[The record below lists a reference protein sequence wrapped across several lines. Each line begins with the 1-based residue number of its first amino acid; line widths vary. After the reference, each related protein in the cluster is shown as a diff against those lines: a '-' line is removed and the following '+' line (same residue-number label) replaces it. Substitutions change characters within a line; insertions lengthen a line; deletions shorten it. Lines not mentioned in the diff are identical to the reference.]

1 MGQNQAK
8 NDMKDT
14 KYELKV
20 DEELDNDI
28 KEEINPSNNYNSTLN
43 KGTKHLK
50 YSGKL
55 KSKNKIKDN
64 ESFNNSEDEESEK
77 EENEIC
83 LSYITE
89 LVDTIYSNNIN
100 LQLKNRPNRTVY
112 ESMFDIRN
120 ILNTEEDLNND
131 EYNIKSC
138 QIMNEIIEPDIPDI
152 INNKKEEIKNNN
164 KDNIKDDIKENEE
177 IKVEE
182 EEEKSE
188 SIENDFYKNWDYAN
202 DDIFINVNDEW
213 NEIELNLD
221 FYNNEKDKLKKNDK
235 KVIEKENILR
245 SKSNENKLKKS
256 SSIIKKN
263 KSLIM
268 IGDIITYNEKTD
280 INEINKHINDN
291 INKYI
296 NKIASINI
304 KNKNKSFDELKIDK
318 KLINTDEM
326 ENNNVLNK
334 NFNNENKENNNK
346 ENISINNNLPNENFE
361 IINNEDVYNESFKK
375 NITNNNNNNNYSDEN
390 SSEFILKDKR
400 NLSNYGQDDEDKN
413 DSYINEMEKKID
425 KKLINLTNINYTQ
438 ENTRYDAGS
447 FNNDEIKMNSDM
459 NINKNQKIIN
469 NKNKINKN
477 PNNTFLYKKR
487 IININSKNNTKN
499 NSNFNI
505 KEKSYI
511 SKIDNN
517 QKGIIDFNNISAIKK
532 EDNIFSSNNSN
543 FNINE
548 IISPKRIRTKTP
560 LIHIQKKKNILKK
573 NIIINDNKNI
583 INNESLKPTTFDQSE
598 LIISKTEN
606 FDLTK
611 DNKIYISKT
620 PVKKIIKKPVVLP
633 KSKVKINLLDDGYNK
648 NRMNTEI
655 NNINKTIALVEKKI
669 KSIEKS
675 DKKSKQ
681 KFNLNNNKYNNK
693 YNNNNIN
700 IKTIRNITPLVN
712 SKKHIKKKKIR
723 PQKTF
728 DENYMKGY
736 KDIMPKINK
745 ERIEQNNNV
754 VFNNTLVL
762 KRNKSTDISLKR
774 KKVKKIDKTQK
785 YQNINNY
792 IFRKQKYLNDI
803 DD

>member
-8 NDMKDT
+8 NDVKDT
-14 KYELKV
+14 KFELKV

-28 KEEINPSNNYNSTLN
+28 KEEINPLNKYNSSLK
-43 KGTKHLK
+43 KGTNLMK

-55 KSKNKIKDN
+55 KSKKQIKDN
-64 ESFNNSEDEESEK
+64 DTFNDSEDEESEK

-100 LQLKNRPNRTVY
+100 MQLKNRPNRTIY

-120 ILNTEEDLNND
+120 VLNSEEDLNND

-138 QIMNEIIEPDIPDI
+138 QIMNEIIDPDISDI

-164 KDNIKDDIKENEE
+164 KDNIKDDKKENEE

-188 SIENDFYKNWDYAN
+188 SLENDFYKNWDYAN
-202 DDIFINVNDEW
+202 DDIFINENDER

-221 FYNNEKDKLKKNDK
+221 FYNNEKDKSKDKLKNNNK
-235 KVIEKENILR
+235 KVIENEKIRRSKTKENII
-245 SKSNENKLKKS
+245 KKNP
-256 SSIIKKN
+256 SIIKKN
-263 KSLIM
+263 KSLIL
-268 IGDIITYNEKTD
+268 IEDIIKYNEKSD
-280 INEINKHINDN
+280 INEINNHINDN

-296 NKIASINI
+296 NKIATINI
-304 KNKNKSFDELKIDK
+304 KNKNNSDNNIKIDK
-318 KLINTDEM
+318 KLINASEI
-326 ENNNVLNK
+326 ENNNDNYK
-334 NFNNENKENNNK
+334 NFNNKNKENNNK

-361 IINNEDVYNESFKK
+361 IINNDDLYNESFKK
-375 NITNNNNNNNYSDEN
+375 NINNISNNNNNYSDEN

-400 NLSNYGQDDEDKN
+400 NISNYGKDDEDKN
-413 DSYINEMEKKID
+413 DLYINEMEKKID
-425 KKLINLTNINYTQ
+425 KKLINLTIGNYAQKNNRYDSDSFNKNEIRLNSDININ
-438 ENTRYDAGS
+438 
-447 FNNDEIKMNSDM
+447 NNKQIIN
-459 NINKNQKIIN
+459 NINKNT
-469 NKNKINKN
+469 
-477 PNNTFLYKKR
+477 NNTLLYKKR
-487 IININSKNNTKN
+487 IININSKNNSKN

-505 KEKSYI
+505 KEKSFI
-511 SKIDNN
+511 SKNDNN
-517 QKGIIDFNNISAIKK
+517 QKDIIDFNNISAIKK
-532 EDNIFSSNNSN
+532 EDNLFSSNNTN

-548 IISPKRIRTKTP
+548 INSPKRIRAKTP
-560 LIHIQKKKNILKK
+560 LIHIPKKKNIIKK
-573 NIIINDNKNI
+573 NIIINNNKA
-583 INNESLKPTTFDQSE
+583 INANEILKPITFNQSE
-598 LIISKTEN
+598 LSITKTEN
-606 FDLTK
+606 FDLIK
-611 DNKIYISKT
+611 DSKIYISKT
-620 PVKKIIKKPVVLP
+620 PVKKMVKKAVIIP
-633 KSKVKINLLDDGYNK
+633 KSKVKINLLNDGYNK

-669 KSIEKS
+669 KSIERS

-681 KFNLNNNKYNNK
+681 RFNFNNNKY
-693 YNNNNIN
+693 NNNIN

-745 ERIEQNNNV
+745 ERIEPNNKV

-762 KRNKSTDISLKR
+762 KRNKSTDILLKR

-792 IFRKQKYLNDI
+792 IFGKQKYLNDNN
-803 DD
+803 D

>member
-1 MGQNQAK
+1 MGQKQAK
-8 NDMKDT
+8 NDVKDT
-14 KYELKV
+14 KFELKV

-28 KEEINPSNNYNSTLN
+28 KEEINPLNKYNSSLK
-43 KGTKHLK
+43 KGTNLMK

-55 KSKNKIKDN
+55 KSKKQIKDN
-64 ESFNNSEDEESEK
+64 DTFNDSEDEESEK

-100 LQLKNRPNRTVY
+100 MQLKNRPNRTIY

-120 ILNTEEDLNND
+120 VLNSEEDLNND

-138 QIMNEIIEPDIPDI
+138 QIMNEIIDPDISDI

-164 KDNIKDDIKENEE
+164 KDNIKDDKKESEE

-182 EEEKSE
+182 EDEKSE
-188 SIENDFYKNWDYAN
+188 SLENDFYKNWDYAN
-202 DDIFINVNDEW
+202 DDIFINENDER

-221 FYNNEKDKLKKNDK
+221 FYNNEKDKSKDKLKKNNK
-235 KVIEKENILR
+235 KVIENEKIRRSKTKENII
-245 SKSNENKLKKS
+245 KKNP
-256 SSIIKKN
+256 SIIKKN
-263 KSLIM
+263 KSLIL
-268 IGDIITYNEKTD
+268 IEDIIKYNEKSD
-280 INEINKHINDN
+280 INEINNHINDN

-296 NKIASINI
+296 NKIATINI
-304 KNKNKSFDELKIDK
+304 KNKNNSDNNIKIDK
-318 KLINTDEM
+318 KLINASEI
-326 ENNNVLNK
+326 ENNNDNYK
-334 NFNNENKENNNK
+334 NFNNKNKENNNK

-361 IINNEDVYNESFKK
+361 IINNDDLYNESFKK
-375 NITNNNNNNNYSDEN
+375 NINNISNNNNNNYSDEN

-400 NLSNYGQDDEDKN
+400 NISNYGKDDEDKN
-413 DSYINEMEKKID
+413 DLYINEMEKKID
-425 KKLINLTNINYTQ
+425 KKLINLTIGNYAQKNNRYDSDSFNKNEIRLNSDININ
-438 ENTRYDAGS
+438 
-447 FNNDEIKMNSDM
+447 NNKQIIN
-459 NINKNQKIIN
+459 NINKKT
-469 NKNKINKN
+469 
-477 PNNTFLYKKR
+477 NNTLLYKKR
-487 IININSKNNTKN
+487 IININSKNNSKN

-505 KEKSYI
+505 KEKSFI
-511 SKIDNN
+511 SKNDNN
-517 QKGIIDFNNISAIKK
+517 QKDIIDFNNISAIKK
-532 EDNIFSSNNSN
+532 EDNLFSSNNTN

-548 IISPKRIRTKTP
+548 INSPKRIRAKTP
-560 LIHIQKKKNILKK
+560 LIHIPKKKNIIKK
-573 NIIINDNKNI
+573 NIIINNNKA
-583 INNESLKPTTFDQSE
+583 INANEILKPITFNQSE
-598 LIISKTEN
+598 LSITKTEN
-606 FDLTK
+606 FDLIK
-611 DNKIYISKT
+611 DSKIYISKT
-620 PVKKIIKKPVVLP
+620 PVKKMVKKAVIIP
-633 KSKVKINLLDDGYNK
+633 KSKVKINLLNDGYNK

-669 KSIEKS
+669 KSIERS

-681 KFNLNNNKYNNK
+681 RFNFNNNKY
-693 YNNNNIN
+693 NNNIN

-712 SKKHIKKKKIR
+712 KKKHVKKKNIR

-745 ERIEQNNNV
+745 ERIEPNNNV

-762 KRNKSTDISLKR
+762 KRNKSTDILLKR

-792 IFRKQKYLNDI
+792 IFGKQKYLNDNN
-803 DD
+803 D

>member
-8 NDMKDT
+8 NDVKDT
-14 KYELKV
+14 KFELKV

-28 KEEINPSNNYNSTLN
+28 KEEINPFNKYNSSLK
-43 KGTKHLK
+43 KGTNLMK

-55 KSKNKIKDN
+55 KSKKQIKDN
-64 ESFNNSEDEESEK
+64 DTFNDSEDEESEK

-100 LQLKNRPNRTVY
+100 MQLKNRPNRTIY

-120 ILNTEEDLNND
+120 VLNSEEDLNND

-138 QIMNEIIEPDIPDI
+138 QIMNEIIDPDISDI

-164 KDNIKDDIKENEE
+164 KDNIKDDKKESEE

-182 EEEKSE
+182 EDEKSE
-188 SIENDFYKNWDYAN
+188 SLENDFYKNWDYAN
-202 DDIFINVNDEW
+202 DDIFINENDER

-221 FYNNEKDKLKKNDK
+221 FYNNEKDKSKDKLKKNNK
-235 KVIEKENILR
+235 KVIENEKIRRSKTKEN
-245 SKSNENKLKKS
+245 
-256 SSIIKKN
+256 IIKKN
-263 KSLIM
+263 PSIIKNNKSLIL
-268 IGDIITYNEKTD
+268 IEDIIKYNEKSD
-280 INEINKHINDN
+280 INEINNHINDN

-296 NKIASINI
+296 NKIATINI
-304 KNKNKSFDELKIDK
+304 KNKNNSDNNIKIDK
-318 KLINTDEM
+318 KLINASEI
-326 ENNNVLNK
+326 ENNNDNYK
-334 NFNNENKENNNK
+334 NFNNKNKENNNK

-361 IINNEDVYNESFKK
+361 IINNDDLYNESFKK
-375 NITNNNNNNNYSDEN
+375 NINNISNNNNNNYSDEN

-400 NLSNYGQDDEDKN
+400 NISNYGKDDEDKN
-413 DSYINEMEKKID
+413 DLYINEMEKKID
-425 KKLINLTNINYTQ
+425 KKLINLTIGNYAQKNNRYDSDSFNKNEIRLNSDININ
-438 ENTRYDAGS
+438 
-447 FNNDEIKMNSDM
+447 NNKQIIN
-459 NINKNQKIIN
+459 NINKNT
-469 NKNKINKN
+469 
-477 PNNTFLYKKR
+477 NNTLLYKKR
-487 IININSKNNTKN
+487 IININSKNNSKN

-505 KEKSYI
+505 KEKSFI
-511 SKIDNN
+511 SKNDNN
-517 QKGIIDFNNISAIKK
+517 QKDIIDFNNISAIKK
-532 EDNIFSSNNSN
+532 EDNLFSSNNTN

-548 IISPKRIRTKTP
+548 INSPKRTRAKTP
-560 LIHIQKKKNILKK
+560 LIHIPKKKNIIKK
-573 NIIINDNKNI
+573 NIIINNNKA
-583 INNESLKPTTFDQSE
+583 INANEILKPITFNQSE
-598 LIISKTEN
+598 LSITKTEN
-606 FDLTK
+606 FDLIK
-611 DNKIYISKT
+611 DSKIYISKT
-620 PVKKIIKKPVVLP
+620 PVKKMVKKAVIIP
-633 KSKVKINLLDDGYNK
+633 KSKVKINLLNDGYNK

-669 KSIEKS
+669 KSIERS

-681 KFNLNNNKYNNK
+681 RFNFNNNKY
-693 YNNNNIN
+693 NNNIN

-712 SKKHIKKKKIR
+712 KKKHVKKKNIR

-745 ERIEQNNNV
+745 ERIEPNNNV

-762 KRNKSTDISLKR
+762 KRNKSTDILLKR

-792 IFRKQKYLNDI
+792 IFGKQKYLNDNN
-803 DD
+803 D